1 MGSSQAKPKSE
12 YHDQAFQQPSRQDTR
27 NSQSNQNRIVD
38 QSGAT
43 AMFQWNWASFGGGI
57 TTVLICLVLC
67 LLLCFFIRKNNR
79 ANSRARRSELHEI
92 LLLTGRGHH
101 VNSRRHLQSGFYPP
115 SAGYPG
121 TPLGHS
127 GRPNEP
133 PPPYSAV
140 QPSVPATNA
149 INAGTGLPIGQPMS
163 ASFPGFQGVTYNPSS
178 GVTIHPS
185 GLPQLSWAANGSTVS
200 VPAGLQSFQG
210 ASSLP
215 AIAGPQLLV
224 CLLYTSPSPRDL
236 STSRMPSSA

>member
-1 MGSSQAKPKSE
+1 MESSQAKPKSE

-101 VNSRRHLQSGFYPP
+101 VGSRRHLQSGVYPP
-115 SAGYPG
+115 SSGYPG
-121 TPLGHS
+121 TAFGHC

-133 PPPYSAV
+133 PPPYSAPV
-140 QPSVPATNA
+140 QPSASATN
-149 INAGTGLPIGQPMS
+149 TGIPSGQPMS
-163 ASFPGFQGVTYNPSS
+163 ASFPG
-178 GVTIHPS
+178 
-185 GLPQLSWAANGSTVS
+185 VS
-200 VPAGLQSFQG
+200 F
-210 ASSLP
+210 
-215 AIAGPQLLV
+215 
-224 CLLYTSPSPRDL
+224 CLLYTSPSPRDKRQ
-236 STSRMPSSA
+236 SRMPSSA